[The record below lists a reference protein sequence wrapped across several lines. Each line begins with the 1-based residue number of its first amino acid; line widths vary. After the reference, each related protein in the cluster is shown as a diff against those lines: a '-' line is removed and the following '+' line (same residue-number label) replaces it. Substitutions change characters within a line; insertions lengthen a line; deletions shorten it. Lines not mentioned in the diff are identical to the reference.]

1 MLLLKHYAKLTIED
15 LKKTRICG
23 QPMNISHHGDAK
35 APRKRKGRPNP
46 KGKPKGKAKGKP
58 KGKAKPKE
66 KLKLA
71 VKKKKPKRPST

>member
-1 MLLLKHYAKLTIED
+1 VFDD
-15 LKKTRICG
+15 LKKTQICG

-46 KGKPKGKAKGKP
+46 KGKPKGMAKGKPKGTAKGKP
-58 KGKAKPKE
+58 KGKPKPKG

-71 VKKKKPKRPST
+71 PKKNKPKRPST